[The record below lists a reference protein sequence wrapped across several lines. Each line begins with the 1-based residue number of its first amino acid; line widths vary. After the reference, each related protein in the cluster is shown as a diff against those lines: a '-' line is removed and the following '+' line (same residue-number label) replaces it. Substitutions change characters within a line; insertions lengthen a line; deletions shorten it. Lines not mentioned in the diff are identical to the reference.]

1 MAAVIGGIS
10 LVKIRAHSVLRA
22 RNIHNCGIR
31 DWLAVAVNNCP
42 RNTRSVSADHNVQ
55 PWLGTDRKTRIRY
68 IPTLKIDRFCEVIAQ
83 IIGFGPNHELVIASR
98 YILQFEGSVS
108 VHTGNCGNVHPSFPR
123 HFRTVFL
130 SRDQGHGQLRPI
142 EFLARIQAELP
153 ANLPTSLWLKSQSL
167 HRGIADFDRITQAQH
182 LYRWLTALKC
192 DDD

>member
-31 DWLAVAVNNCP
+31 DWQDVAVNNCP

-83 IIGFGPNHELVIASR
+83 IIVFGPNNYLVIVSW
-98 YILQFEGSVS
+98 YFLQLEGYVS
-108 VHTGNCGNVHPSFPR
+108 VITGNCEYVECTLLCI
-123 HFRTVFL
+123 FRYV
-130 SRDQGHGQLRPI
+130 
-142 EFLARIQAELP
+142 
-153 ANLPTSLWLKSQSL
+153 
-167 HRGIADFDRITQAQH
+167 
-182 LYRWLTALKC
+182 
-192 DDD
+192 

>member
-68 IPTLKIDRFCEVIAQ
+68 IPRSEEHTSELQSRFD
-83 IIGFGPNHELVIASR
+83 LVCR
-98 YILQFEGSVS
+98 LLLEKKNNFY
-108 VHTGNCGNVHPSFPR
+108 TWR
-123 HFRTVFL
+123 
-130 SRDQGHGQLRPI
+130 
-142 EFLARIQAELP
+142 
-153 ANLPTSLWLKSQSL
+153 L
-167 HRGIADFDRITQAQH
+167 HV
-182 LYRWLTALKC
+182 L
-192 DDD
+192 

>member
-1 MAAVIGGIS
+1 MLFFFS
-10 LVKIRAHSVLRA
+10 SRRRH
-22 RNIHNCGIR
+22 
-31 DWLAVAVNNCP
+31 
-42 RNTRSVSADHNVQ
+42 TRSLCDWSSDVCSSD
-55 PWLGTDRKTRIRY
+55 L
-68 IPTLKIDRFCEVIAQ
+68 
-83 IIGFGPNHELVIASR
+83 
-98 YILQFEGSVS
+98 
-108 VHTGNCGNVHPSFPR
+108 FPR